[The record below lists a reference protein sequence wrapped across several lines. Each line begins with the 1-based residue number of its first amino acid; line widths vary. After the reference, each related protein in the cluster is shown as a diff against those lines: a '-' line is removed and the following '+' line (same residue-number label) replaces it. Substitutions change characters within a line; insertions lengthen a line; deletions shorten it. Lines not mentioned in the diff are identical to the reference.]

1 MNVLDIILLICFIP
15 AIIGGLRRG
24 FIAQV
29 ISIVSIILG
38 IWLSFRFSSL
48 LSGWMS
54 GWLHASEPVLQI
66 ISFAVILI
74 LVILALG
81 ALGKLLEATI
91 KIILL
96 GWLNKLLGLV
106 FALLKYALIIG
117 LLLMLFNSLNSE
129 FNMVEKKVLSD
140 SVLYTPLL
148 DTANAVFPYLKGL
161 AAEAFGK

>member
-66 ISFAVILI
+66 ISFTVILI

-117 LLLMLFNSLNSE
+117 LLLMLFNFLNSE
-129 FNMVEKKVLSD
+129 FSMVDKKVLSD

-161 AAEAFGK
+161 VAGAFGK